1 MTKKE
6 QLQDS
11 LQKLMG
17 MTDLPASATTEITN
31 IVSLVGDVN
40 KEYDDALK
48 ESNEKVTALSK
59 AYTDLAIHG
68 KFASKE
74 EPKDENKQQQGK
86 TLEEIAQEIQKERAM
101 KK

>member
-6 QLQDS
+6 QLQES

-17 MTDLPASATTEITN
+17 MTDLPASATSEITN

-40 KEYDDALK
+40 EEYDSALK
-48 ESNEKVTALSK
+48 ESNDKVTALSK

-74 EPKDENKQQQGK
+74 EPKDETNESKGK
-86 TLEEIAQEIQKERAM
+86 TLEEIAQEIQNKR
-101 KK
+101 KGS